1 MVLQVLICQ
10 LHSRVGCIHA
20 LKFRLLLCGRIVQQT
35 LAPGRALICDL
46 ESIALINQ
54 VRALDVENF
63 RVFITFVGVEVG
75 VEVAVLGIFAVIMLL
90 INLIYANILVI

>member
-1 MVLQVLICQ
+1 
-10 LHSRVGCIHA
+10 
-20 LKFRLLLCGRIVQQT
+20 

-46 ESIALINQ
+46 ESTALINQ

-90 INLIYANILVI
+90 INLIDANILVI